1 MHRIDRYLFGE
12 IFGPFITALAF
23 LFTLLFAMQM
33 LRGIEVML
41 GASVAATDLL
51 YVAVCLIPHFVVMA
65 VPISFLFAVVI
76 GIGRLTEDREIMALK
91 ASGVSPSRLWVAPV
105 TLASIL
111 AAIGIAFGYGPEP
124 IGLAEVDRHINELI
138 KKNMAGDVK
147 PGVFYDA
154 LRGITLYAQEV
165 DPHSRRFSNVLLV
178 DERAKDDS
186 TIWLA
191 RTGYVEPHGSDASLL
206 LQLSEGEIHRAAEH
220 AAGEHAASTVADF
233 ERCTLNIQ
241 AKELLKKN
249 RFGATRREAML
260 PGQLKE
266 LAQELRDEAQKLRAQ
281 ADLRREE
288 ALARQQN
295 ESPFLTAGAQAPLAS
310 LPVSNADGTP
320 ETASSSSASPEPDSG
335 LNPATMPLTGAV
347 NAAALVIDKSRPDG
361 TLQERAIALKNT
373 RDARKGDQLKK
384 ARSKE
389 REARKLDVARA
400 RRLAAP
406 LASIVFALCAVPL
419 ATGRRQRGQG
429 LGIMTSLGCYVG
441 YYTLARLGE
450 GLGESGSLPAM
461 LAAQLPNIA
470 FLMVGLFLVRR
481 SLRVM

>member
-12 IFGPFITALAF
+12 IFGPFISALAF

-51 YVAVCLIPHFVVMA
+51 YVAICLIPHFVVMA

-76 GIGRLTEDREIMALK
+76 GIGRLAEDREILALK

-105 TLASIL
+105 GLAAIL
-111 AAIGIAFGYGPEP
+111 AGIGIAFGYGPEP

-147 PGVFYDA
+147 PGIFYDA
-154 LRGITLYAQEV
+154 IRGITLYAQDV

-178 DERAKDDS
+178 DERSPEDS

-191 RTGYVEPHGSDASLL
+191 RSGYVEPHGSDASLQ
-206 LQLSEGEIHRAAEH
+206 LQLTDGEIHRASERD
-220 AAGEHAASTVADF
+220 AGEHAASAVADF
-233 ERCTLNIQ
+233 EKCTLNIQ

-260 PGQLKE
+260 PGQLQA
-266 LAQELRDEAQKLRAQ
+266 LAQ
-281 ADLRREE
+281 DLREE
-288 ALARQQN
+288 AAALRAEVERKRGDSAPQQAL
-295 ESPFLTAGAQAPLAS
+295 SRADAGHPPALAS
-310 LPVSNADGTP
+310 GVPAIAPIPAEVPSAVPGAAAGGD
-320 ETASSSSASPEPDSG
+320 SSA
-335 LNPATMPLTGAV
+335 AAV
-347 NAAALVIDKSRPDG
+347 DKSRPQG
-361 TLQERAIALKNT
+361 SLQERASALQRT
-373 RDARKGDQLKK
+373 QESLKGDQLKR
-384 ARSKE
+384 ALSKE
-389 REARKLDVARA
+389 KEARKLDVARA

-406 LASIVFALCAVPL
+406 LASIVFAMCAVPL
-419 ATGRRQRGQG
+419 AIGRRQRGQG
-429 LGIMTSLGCYVG
+429 LGIMASLACYIG

-450 GLGESGSLPAM
+450 GLSEAGALPAM
-461 LAAQLPNIA
+461 LAAQIPNIA
-470 FLMVGLFLVRR
+470 FLLLGLFLVRR

>member
-12 IFGPFITALAF
+12 IFGPFISALAF

-76 GIGRLTEDREIMALK
+76 GIGRLAEDREILALK

-105 TLASIL
+105 TLAALL

-154 LRGITLYAQEV
+154 IRGITLYAQEV

-178 DERAKDDS
+178 DERTPEDS

-191 RTGYVEPHGSDASLL
+191 RAGYVEPHGSDASLL
-206 LQLSEGEIHRAAEH
+206 LQLEEGEIHRAAERD
-220 AAGEHAASTVADF
+220 AGERAASAVANF
-233 ERCTLNIQ
+233 TRGTLNIQ

-260 PGQLKE
+260 PGQLQE
-266 LAQELRDEAQKLRAQ
+266 LAQDLRDEAKALRAE
-281 ADLRREE
+281 ADLRRDSGEKPRPSLPD
-288 ALARQQN
+288 APSVPSA
-295 ESPFLTAGAQAPLAS
+295 FLTSGRASALVLPAETAPD
-310 LPVSNADGTP
+310 VSSEPKADGDVD
-320 ETASSSSASPEPDSG
+320 E
-335 LNPATMPLTGAV
+335 V
-347 NAAALVIDKSRPDG
+347 VVDKSRPEG
-361 TLQERAIALKNT
+361 TLQERAMALQIT
-373 RDARKGDQLKK
+373 RDALKGDQLKR
-384 ARSKE
+384 ALSKE
-389 REARKLDVARA
+389 KEARKLDVARA

-406 LASIVFALCAVPL
+406 LASIVFAMCAVPL
-419 ATGRRQRGQG
+419 AVGRRQRGQG
-429 LGIMTSLGCYVG
+429 LGIMASLACYIG

-450 GLGESGSLPAM
+450 GLGEAGTLPAM
-461 LAAQLPNIA
+461 LAAQIPNIA
-470 FLMVGLFLVRR
+470 FLLLGVFLVRR

>member
-12 IFGPFITALAF
+12 IFGPFISALAF

-41 GASVAATDLL
+41 GASVAASDLF

-76 GIGRLTEDREIMALK
+76 GIGRLAEDREILALK

-105 TLASIL
+105 TLAALL
-111 AAIGIAFGYGPEP
+111 AGIGIAFGYGPEP

-154 LRGITLYAQEV
+154 IRGITLYAQEV

-178 DERAKDDS
+178 DERTPEDS

-191 RTGYVEPHGSDASLL
+191 RSGYVEPHGSDASLL
-206 LQLSEGEIHRAAEH
+206 LQLGDGEIHRASERD
-220 AAGEHAASTVADF
+220 AGASAASAVADF

-260 PGQLKE
+260 PGQLQE
-266 LAQELRDEAQKLRAQ
+266 LAQDLRAE
-281 ADLRREE
+281 ARTLRAEAALRRGGEGRAATE
-288 ALARQQN
+288 PDVPSA
-295 ESPFLTAGAQAPLAS
+295 SPPFLT
-310 LPVSNADGTP
+310 
-320 ETASSSSASPEPDSG
+320 SG
-335 LNPATMPLTGAV
+335 SQ
-347 NAAALVIDKSRPDG
+347 AALVLPAEIPSDASSGPGTADGGDEDAAVVDKSRPQG
-361 TLQERAIALKNT
+361 TLQERALALKT
-373 RDARKGDQLKK
+373 SRDALKGDQLKR
-384 ARSKE
+384 AISKE
-389 REARKLDVARA
+389 KEARKLDVARA

-406 LASIVFALCAVPL
+406 LASIVFAMCAVPL
-419 ATGRRQRGQG
+419 AIGRRQRGQG
-429 LGIMTSLGCYVG
+429 IGIMASLACYIG

-450 GLGESGSLPAM
+450 GLGESGTLPAM
-461 LAAQLPNIA
+461 LAAQIPNIA
-470 FLMVGLFLVRR
+470 FLLLGIFLVRR